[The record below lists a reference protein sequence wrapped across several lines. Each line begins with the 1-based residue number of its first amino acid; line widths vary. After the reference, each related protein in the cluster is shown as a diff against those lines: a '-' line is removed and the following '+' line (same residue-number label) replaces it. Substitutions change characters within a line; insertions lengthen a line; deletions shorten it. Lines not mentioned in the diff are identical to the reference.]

1 MADLTNS
8 EPYYDQVSHAARP
21 GTRYVTT
28 TGTAISSTDGFAG
41 IYVVSD
47 AKFASIS
54 SAVTGFSGLANA
66 TAASA
71 STINA
76 GIYLAGTCTAFSIHS
91 GIVLGI
97 GD

>member
-1 MADLTNS
+1 MANITTS
-8 EPYYDQVSHAARP
+8 ESYYDQVSHAARP

-28 TGTAISSTDGFAG
+28 TGTAISFSSGFAG
-41 IYVVSD
+41 LYVVSE
-47 AKFASIS
+47 AKFSSIS
-54 SAVTGFSGLANA
+54 SAVTGFSSLANA

>member
-28 TGTAISSTDGFAG
+28 TGTPISLTDGFAG
-41 IYVVSD
+41 IYIVSD

-54 SAVTGFSGLANA
+54 SAVTGFSSLANA

>member
-8 EPYYDQVSHAARP
+8 EPYYDQISHAARP
-21 GTRYVTT
+21 GTRYVVT
-28 TGTAISSTDGFAG
+28 TGTAITTPNEFAG
-41 IYVVSD
+41 IYVVTD
-47 AKFASIS
+47 TKFISIS
-54 SAVTGFSGLANA
+54 SAVTGFSSIANA

>member
-1 MADLTNS
+1 MADPTTS
-8 EPYYDQVSHAARP
+8 SVYYDQLSHAARP

-28 TGTAISSTDGFAG
+28 TGTAISLPSGFGG
-41 IYVVSD
+41 IYIISD
-47 AKFASIS
+47 SKFSSIS
-54 SAVTGFSGLANA
+54 SAVTGLSGLANA

-76 GIYLAGTCTAFSIHS
+76 GIYLPGTCTAFSIHS
-91 GIVLGI
+91 GIVLAI

>member
-41 IYVVSD
+41 IYIVSD
-47 AKFASIS
+47 TKFASIS

>member
-21 GTRYVTT
+21 GTQYVTT
-28 TGTAISSTDGFAG
+28 TGTAISASAGFAG
-41 IYVVSD
+41 IYIVSD
-47 AKFASIS
+47 TKFSSIS

-66 TAASA
+66 TAGNAV
-71 STINA
+71 TIA
-76 GIYLAGTCTAFSIHS
+76 TGVYLAGTCTAFSIHS
-91 GIVLGI
+91 GVVLAI

>member
-1 MADLTNS
+1 MAQPTTS
-8 EPYYDQVSHAARP
+8 SVYYDQLSHAARP
-21 GTRYVTT
+21 GTQYVTT
-28 TGTAISSTDGFAG
+28 TGTAISLSSGFAG
-41 IYVVSD
+41 FYVISD
-47 AKFASIS
+47 TKFSSIS
-54 SAVTGFSGLANA
+54 SAVTGFTNLANA

-91 GIVLGI
+91 GIVLAI